1 MYTQT
6 QKDRLISLLNRAKG
20 ITGNDTLGDIHDII
34 QRQNCMLA
42 RKCLQQQTNSVT
54 FNNYFE
60 ILSHAMEKRDNYL
73 LRLPQVKLETAK
85 QGFYYGGAK
94 LYHSLPLKLRMEPH
108 LSKFKILL
116 IDFKF

>member
-1 MYTQT
+1 
-6 QKDRLISLLNRAKG
+6 
-20 ITGNDTLGDIHDII
+20 
-34 QRQNCMLA
+34 MLV

-60 ILSHAMEKRDNYL
+60 ILSHTMETRNDNYL

-94 LYHSLPLKLRMEPH
+94 LYNSLPLKLRMEPH
-108 LSKFKILL
+108 LNKFKILL
-116 IDFKF
+116 TDFKF